1 MNTIRNLLLLVVAAP
16 IVALSQQPPDV
27 PASFSPEINA
37 ARTLG
42 VFKTATFK
50 QLAGESAVLPPAC
63 DAKGNVYFRPYA
75 SRKSPLRSPI
85 YKVSPQGERVAV
97 YRASADSEFTGQFK
111 GGEGFALG
119 KDGEVYQLAVSEKGT
134 YIVQFDQ
141 NGAITSKIR
150 LQAGFSPYHFAVFDS
165 GEFLVTG
172 SGADDPRPHA
182 IYTGIF
188 DRGGKMVKK
197 IVFPGDEQHTQAA
210 NRGDAE
216 FTEPGNTIPR
226 NYAVDRGAVVPASD
240 GNLYVVRWTTPARVY
255 GVSPAGEIVAD
266 FEVIPPI
273 DGKKPS
279 IAVGHGSRL
288 AIEWEATQNDP
299 RAGITVV
306 GLDGEPY
313 ATYNEKLGV
322 LACYSDQERFTFL
335 GGKELR
341 FAQPR

>member
-1 MNTIRNLLLLVVAAP
+1 MNTIRNLLMLAVAGSLMA
-16 IVALSQQPPDV
+16 VSQQRPAVPPN
-27 PASFSPEINA
+27 FTPEVKA
-37 ARTLG
+37 ARTLAI
-42 VFKTATFK
+42 VETATF
-50 QLAGESAVLPPAC
+50 QQAAGESTMLPPAC
-63 DAKGNVYFRPYA
+63 DAKGNVYVRPYY
-75 SRKSPLRSPI
+75 SRKHSLRSPV
-85 YKVSPQGERVAV
+85 YEFSPRGERKAV
-97 YRASADSEFTGQFK
+97 YSLASDSEFTGQGK
-111 GGEGFALG
+111 GGADFAIG
-119 KDGEVYQLAVSEKGT
+119 KDGEVYQLALSEKGT

-141 NGAITSKIR
+141 NGAIKSKIR

-172 SGADDPRPHA
+172 SGADDLHPHA

-197 IVFPGDEQHTQAA
+197 VVFAEDEQYAQAA

-216 FTEPGNTIPR
+216 FTEPGNTIPG
-226 NYAVDRGAVVPASD
+226 NYAVDRGAVVRASN

-255 GVSPAGEIVAD
+255 AVSPAGEIMAN
-266 FEVIPPI
+266 FEVTPPI

-279 IAVGHGSRL
+279 IVVSHGNRL

-306 GLDGEPY
+306 GLDGQPY
-313 ATYNEKLGV
+313 ATYSEKLGV

-335 GGKELR
+335 GGTELR